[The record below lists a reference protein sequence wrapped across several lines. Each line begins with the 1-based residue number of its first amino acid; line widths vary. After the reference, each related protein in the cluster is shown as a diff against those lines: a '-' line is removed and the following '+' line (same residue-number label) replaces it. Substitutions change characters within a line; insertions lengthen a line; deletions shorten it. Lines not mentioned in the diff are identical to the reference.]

1 MSKKTMFVAT
11 LAAAVL
17 CMAVP
22 ALAEPQEYTTSD
34 GYTCD
39 ISTSYDYVWEGS
51 GGTVYYSN
59 NALDMPSGATR
70 LSPR

>member
-1 MSKKTMFVAT
+1 MQKPEK
-11 LAAAVL
+11 LR
-17 CMAVP
+17 
-22 ALAEPQEYTTSD
+22 
-34 GYTCD
+34 D